1 MSTGRQHAETS
12 EGISVQPLAEL
23 RVAVVWFLEASV
35 AVIFGL
41 SGVLKISKPIE
52 YLGSLGMDSVIALPE
67 WAVRAIGFAELL
79 SAGALL
85 VPAMLGVLVA
95 LAPLA
100 CVALLVVQ
108 ALAIILELSLA
119 HGDYALTVNIVLLGC
134 LTVIS
139 WHRFQ
144 PPTKS

>member
-1 MSTGRQHAETS
+1 MSTGRHHTETS
-12 EGISVQPLAEL
+12 EGISGQSLAEL

-41 SGVLKISKPIE
+41 SGILKVSKPIE
-52 YLGSLGMDSVIALPE
+52 YLGSLGMDSVMALPE
-67 WAVRAIGFAELL
+67 WAVRAVGVAELL

-108 ALAIILELSLA
+108 AFAIILELSLA
-119 HGDYALTVNIVLLGC
+119 HGDYALTINFVLLGC
-134 LTVIS
+134 LAVVA
-139 WHRFQ
+139 WHRLQ
-144 PPTKS
+144 AIR